1 MIARKTGIIS
11 FGILVSIF
19 VLVAC
24 SPSQPATTPT
34 SVPTETSAAATTTIS
49 VEAPTATP
57 TTEQVTEWDYV
68 ALGDSRTRRA
78 TWPETWANYIEA
90 DQGITV
96 NLNNWA
102 FNGQPSE
109 ELLVTL
115 RENENLRNDIRQ
127 AEVITL
133 LTTDETG
140 QNATLFYEN
149 LEECPNEAY
158 KGILDEIVGEI
169 ISLRGGESTLFRMIE
184 HYNFPGPT
192 ERAMEHFEA
201 KKRCIQIY
209 NQIVHSTADRYGIP
223 VVPLFEAF
231 NGPDG
236 DENPDDKGYLSDGI
250 HTSPEGDLVIADLLR
265 ELGYDTVTP

>member
-11 FGILVSIF
+11 FGILASIF
-19 VLVAC
+19 VLLAC
-24 SPSQPATTPT
+24 STSQPATIP
-34 SVPTETSAAATTTIS
+34 TTIS
-49 VEAPTATP
+49 TETPAAAPTTISTETLATKP
-57 TTEQVTEWDYV
+57 TTEQAMEWDYV

-78 TWPETWANYIEA
+78 TWPETWTKYIEA

-96 NLNNWA
+96 NFNNWA

-109 ELLVTL
+109 ELLAKL
-115 RENENLRNDIRQ
+115 RENENFRNDIRQ

-169 ISLRGGESTLFRMIE
+169 FSLRGGESTLFRMIE

-192 ERAMEHFEA
+192 ERSMEHF
-201 KKRCIQIY
+201 
-209 NQIVHSTADRYGIP
+209 
-223 VVPLFEAF
+223 
-231 NGPDG
+231 
-236 DENPDDKGYLSDGI
+236 
-250 HTSPEGDLVIADLLR
+250 
-265 ELGYDTVTP
+265 